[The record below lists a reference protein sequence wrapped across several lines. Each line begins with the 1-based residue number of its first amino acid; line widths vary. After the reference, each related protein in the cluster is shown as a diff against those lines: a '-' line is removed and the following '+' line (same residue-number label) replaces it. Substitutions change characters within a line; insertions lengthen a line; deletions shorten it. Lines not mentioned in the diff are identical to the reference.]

1 MCLVQRPFELDFYA
15 LGLCCQGRYDGLL
28 WTPIRFSS
36 NYTDACGYTKVFKGE
51 AWSSDATYPARDRKK
66 ETLPNVNDFFERL
79 KTDDVLRAFIV
90 FDGNL
95 CVQTDF
101 DLHLHFDHPIK
112 RRSLLIKNISRSNN
126 PLTVIDSFS

>member
-1 MCLVQRPFELDFYA
+1 MD
-15 LGLCCQGRYDGLL
+15 
-28 WTPIRFSS
+28 
-36 NYTDACGYTKVFKGE
+36 
-51 AWSSDATYPARDRKK
+51 
-66 ETLPNVNDFFERL
+66 FERL
-79 KTDDVLRAFIV
+79 KTDDVLRVFIV

-95 CVQTDF
+95 SVQTDF